1 MIITAFVY
9 PLTSQWTFGVF
20 PFLAIVN
27 KMLLSTFLFKF
38 FMQTQVYSSLEYMYW
53 SEIAGTYGNSV

>member
-1 MIITAFVY
+1 MMIITAFVY

-27 KMLLSTFLFKF
+27 NAVINILV
-38 FMQTQVYSSLEYMYW
+38 QVFYADTGLQFP
-53 SEIAGTYGNSV
+53 